1 MRSRRPASSADPV
14 AAALADAVAA
24 EPLRVLI
31 EGEQQP
37 ALAEMRE
44 WIHVRTRLH
53 LEDVAA
59 AVVRA
64 VVDLNRNP
72 RDPDER
78 PERRPPSRDAP
89 IEIPAWLV
97 MSREIVDAVAPQIVD
112 AGYSGREGFFRRA
125 GTDGFVQML
134 VVHWS
139 PDEQPDETFGHG
151 RIRIGYGVW
160 VPGARDEPVSQ
171 DPEHVTL
178 MQATLSTSV
187 RLRPDPSAVAEALAT
202 IVLPWLDA
210 TDGRDALAAWAAQ
223 DPGWIDPPT
232 QRPWW
237 PDCSPSGGIRT
248 PRVESTRQD
257 HCDDVRRVVGEPAR
271 PCSAHLLPAG
281 PPVEPHRVRAR
292 RHDIEARGEVT
303 LAQRGHG
310 RRQQRGPRAGAAS
323 GQRGEED
330 RDLADLVVPTIV
342 RRHPGPHD
350 LRVTAPH
357 RVRVRRAGDGDVA
370 HRVPVGLRDP
380 SREDARPL
388 EELLG
393 GVGQWIAVRVAGGG
407 LLLQQRAGQDG
418 DVLGPPGADGRWG
431 RGHTSIL
438 HRVIDSPR
446 GG

>member
-1 MRSRRPASSADPV
+1 MRSRRRASSADPV
-14 AAALADAVAA
+14 AAALADAAAA

-44 WIHVRTRLH
+44 WIHVDEDDELDGFNTVVELEDEIHFFCDPVDGLDLALADQPGIKEVHAEDREVIHVRTRLH

-64 VVDLNRNP
+64 VVDVNRNP

-187 RLRPDPSAVAEALAT
+187 RLRPDPSVVAEALAT

-223 DPGWIDPPT
+223 DPGRIDPPT
-232 QRPWW
+232 QRPLVARLLTEWGY
-237 PDCSPSGGIRT
+237 PDAA
-248 PRVESTRQD
+248 
-257 HCDDVRRVVGEPAR
+257 RRVD
-271 PCSAHLLPAG
+271 PAG
-281 PPVEPHRVRAR
+281 P
-292 RHDIEARGEVT
+292 
-303 LAQRGHG
+303 
-310 RRQQRGPRAGAAS
+310 
-323 GQRGEED
+323 
-330 RDLADLVVPTIV
+330 
-342 RRHPGPHD
+342 
-350 LRVTAPH
+350 LR
-357 RVRVRRAGDGDVA
+357 
-370 HRVPVGLRDP
+370 
-380 SREDARPL
+380 
-388 EELLG
+388 
-393 GVGQWIAVRVAGGG
+393 
-407 LLLQQRAGQDG
+407 
-418 DVLGPPGADGRWG
+418 
-431 RGHTSIL
+431 
-438 HRVIDSPR
+438 
-446 GG
+446 